1 MGKDNGKFGE
11 LNRTSCLRFR
21 SRRICSRPFWVELV
35 LVLTALGKL
44 GLWVY
49 RKMEATVDDDKK
61 FNAAVSKIV
70 NCLMTKA
77 ALKIN
82 ARFSGATIAHCRLLQ
97 PYFILLRLFIHI
109 LSSRSKIQIVPDG
122 GNSFN
127 WPRLGSAVGLETTPA
142 NMSHL
147 GSASPALS
155 LDAYKGQL
163 SLDPMSKRSSLLDQL
178 SPAV

>member
-21 SRRICSRPFWVELV
+21 SRRICSRPFWVELL

-61 FNAAVSKIV
+61 FNAAVSKMV

-82 ARFSGATIAHCRLLQ
+82 AHFSDATFAQYRLLQ
-97 PYFILLRLFIHI
+97 TLFHPSTSFYTYLE
-109 LSSRSKIQIVPDG
+109 LSQQDPDC
-122 GNSFN
+122 
-127 WPRLGSAVGLETTPA
+127 PRWWE
-142 NMSHL
+142 
-147 GSASPALS
+147 
-155 LDAYKGQL
+155 
-163 SLDPMSKRSSLLDQL
+163 
-178 SPAV
+178 